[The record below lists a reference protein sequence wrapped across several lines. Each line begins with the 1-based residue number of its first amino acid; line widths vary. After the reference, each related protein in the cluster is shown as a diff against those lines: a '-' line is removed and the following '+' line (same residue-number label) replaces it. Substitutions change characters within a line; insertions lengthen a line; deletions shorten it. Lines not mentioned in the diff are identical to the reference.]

1 FAPTAMFPVGLP
13 IGNMANYSIDKPFT
27 QDNERITIPYQAVGN
42 NAFDEILKDEFNRLV
57 LMFYYGENDTRTFL
71 EDEELVPIS
80 PYERRI
86 MSYRVDMYPF
96 IHPLTSE
103 LLWFVPADAY
113 NEFYL
118 DLEPSA
124 LPPDTFSRDLVRTT
138 IPQNYEG

>member
-1 FAPTAMFPVGLP
+1 NPIMFLHYIWLIYIAGVHNGELTPSPQAIIDNEMDYWTRCYRIILDPTGMYVRYIFAPTAMFPVGLP

-80 PYERRI
+80 PYE
-86 MSYRVDMYPF
+86 
-96 IHPLTSE
+96 
-103 LLWFVPADAY
+103 
-113 NEFYL
+113 
-118 DLEPSA
+118 
-124 LPPDTFSRDLVRTT
+124 
-138 IPQNYEG
+138 